1 MTKMILTLVALAAL
15 GTAALA
21 PTDASAFRHPAAKRA
36 GGVHHAGR
44 PAARPAHVRNFNI
57 RIRLGARPAW
67 HRGAVHGPVRFG
79 YRPVWHRPG
88 FVRRV
93 GYAAPAVVVAA
104 PYAGAPA
111 SGPAPV
117 QPAMQSQ
124 VTGMN
129 VTMVAVPDGQFNM
142 TGQGQW
148 TRQVN
153 NGKTFQ
159 FAEVGRDASSVTLND
174 AARGIQVILDLGQ
187 RKVLLAAA
195 NGTTRPLF
203 PIVNASAR

>member
-1 MTKMILTLVALAAL
+1 MRARRSSRTNFLRRAGQPDAAQRPTRPCKWRTTMTKMILTLVALAAL

-88 FVRRV
+88 FVRGV
-93 GYAAPAVVVAA
+93 GYAAPVAA
-104 PYAGAPA
+104 IAAAPIA
-111 SGPAPV
+111 TAPV
-117 QPAMQSQ
+117 QRAM
-124 VTGMN
+124 G
-129 VTMVAVPDGQFNM
+129 A
-142 TGQGQW
+142 
-148 TRQVN
+148 QVN
-153 NGKTFQ
+153 G
-159 FAEVGRDASSVTLND
+159 
-174 AARGIQVILDLGQ
+174 
-187 RKVLLAAA
+187 
-195 NGTTRPLF
+195 
-203 PIVNASAR
+203 

>member
-88 FVRRV
+88 FVRGV
-93 GYAAPAVVVAA
+93 GYAAPVAA
-104 PYAGAPA
+104 IAAAPIA
-111 SGPAPV
+111 TAPV
-117 QPAMQSQ
+117 QRAMGAQ
-124 VTGMN
+124 VNGMN

-153 NGKTFQ
+153 NGKVFQ